1 MATIKQYAKNL
12 RDTQYDIALKM
23 GVDISWADITT
34 RVILLSGYVNQA
46 IILKTL
52 VDNGV
57 ITDAALKAT
66 MDNVRTAV
74 YEMEPGQ
81 PVGWPDVTP
90 VTGV

>member
-1 MATIKQYAKNL
+1 VTTIKQYAKNL

-23 GVDISWADITT
+23 GVDISRSDITT

-46 IILKTL
+46 IVLKTL
-52 VDNGV
+52 VDAGV

-66 MDNVRTAV
+66 MDSVRTAV
-74 YEMEPGQ
+74 YTMEPGQ
-81 PVGWPDVTP
+81 PTGWDDITP